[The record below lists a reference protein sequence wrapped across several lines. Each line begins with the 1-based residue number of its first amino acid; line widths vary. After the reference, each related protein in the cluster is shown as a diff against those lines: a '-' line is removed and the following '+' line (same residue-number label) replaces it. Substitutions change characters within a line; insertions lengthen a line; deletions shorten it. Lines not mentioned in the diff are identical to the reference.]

1 MSKFERHFR
10 MQLPRLFLSLA
21 FLRCAQCYD
30 VWVPLMPTYASS
42 RPAPRQTSML
52 QVVGDAAYIY
62 GGSGDADNAI
72 FSDTWKVR
80 ELHEEERS
88 HVAVQFDLVLR
99 NWTLVPC
106 PVSPGK
112 RYAFVSVSRPE
123 ASEIYIFGG
132 TLFNAALASPIDDG
146 MMQVN
151 DVWRLDVDQGAW
163 FLVAVAPGV
172 QPSVRSE
179 ATAVRSAQAM
189 VVFGGVVFPQTAP
202 PYDLNDDW
210 QFDFTQRK
218 WQIITPST
226 ATAPASRFSH
236 AASTIQVAG
245 VTYMVVFSGRH
256 IQDSTWIL
264 LSDAWMIPL
273 DAVAPVWT
281 PLTVNAPFSRIFTGV
296 VTTSLTNLWF
306 FGGFSMNS
314 QRSNYGVAFS
324 NTLFA
329 NASSVPSVVLA
340 NDLSTSDTTGPS
352 ARFGHGMAVWN
363 NNVIIYGGMFLKCL
377 GDVWLRNTSFVPS
390 DAMSSSAN
398 HLPIAFDP
406 LVLVLSLA
414 LLTESSTS
422 IAHAPE
428 QPARPRGLSVQGI
441 HALRD
446 IPYKPTENADP
457 TDDICP
463 ICLVEFVLHE
473 SVNELPCRHVF
484 HIECIGEWLGH
495 NNVIRRDLSYD
506 L

>member
-1 MSKFERHFR
+1 
-10 MQLPRLFLSLA
+10 
-21 FLRCAQCYD
+21 
-30 VWVPLMPTYASS
+30 
-42 RPAPRQTSML
+42 
-52 QVVGDAAYIY
+52 
-62 GGSGDADNAI
+62 
-72 FSDTWKVR
+72 
-80 ELHEEERS
+80 
-88 HVAVQFDLVLR
+88 
-99 NWTLVPC
+99 
-106 PVSPGK
+106 
-112 RYAFVSVSRPE
+112 
-123 ASEIYIFGG
+123 
-132 TLFNAALASPIDDG
+132 
-146 MMQVN
+146 MQVN

-377 GDVWLRNTSFVPS
+377 GDV
-390 DAMSSSAN
+390 
-398 HLPIAFDP
+398 
-406 LVLVLSLA
+406 
-414 LLTESSTS
+414 
-422 IAHAPE
+422 
-428 QPARPRGLSVQGI
+428 
-441 HALRD
+441 
-446 IPYKPTENADP
+446 
-457 TDDICP
+457 
-463 ICLVEFVLHE
+463 EFVLHE